1 MVRGRASRLPNAEAR
16 VASSYYGILTM
27 GGETV
32 TSAPFLWLIARRRCR
47 RGVFM
52 RLRSTVT
59 IIDLEL
65 RVLVAYRAA
74 DGVYGEVP
82 PMSVFDELLDQ
93 RLRLM
98 ASGRASMND
107 GAAQRLRVGNTAAET
122 TAPRQGV
129 TPGA

>member
-1 MVRGRASRLPNAEAR
+1 
-16 VASSYYGILTM
+16 
-27 GGETV
+27 
-32 TSAPFLWLIARRRCR
+32 
-47 RGVFM
+47 M

-74 DGVYGEVP
+74 DGAYGDVP

-93 RLRLM
+93 RLHLM

-107 GAAQRLRVGNTAAET
+107 GAAQRLRVGSTAAET
-122 TAPRQGV
+122 TAPPQGV
-129 TPGA
+129 TPGAKTSIH

>member
-1 MVRGRASRLPNAEAR
+1 
-16 VASSYYGILTM
+16 
-27 GGETV
+27 
-32 TSAPFLWLIARRRCR
+32 
-47 RGVFM
+47 M

-93 RLRLM
+93 RLHLM
-98 ASGRASMND
+98 ASGRASMYD
-107 GAAQRLRVGNTAAET
+107 GAGQRLRVGNAAEPI
-122 TAPRQGV
+122 APPQRV
-129 TPGA
+129 TPGD